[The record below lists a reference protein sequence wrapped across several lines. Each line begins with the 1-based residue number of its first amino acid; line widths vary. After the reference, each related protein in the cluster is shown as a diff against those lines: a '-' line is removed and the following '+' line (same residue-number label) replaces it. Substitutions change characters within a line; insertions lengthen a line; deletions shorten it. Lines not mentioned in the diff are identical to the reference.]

1 IKDMLIGKRLLVA
14 EDNALNL
21 EIAEE
26 ILKMSGATVEC
37 AHNGQ
42 EALDIFAAS
51 QPEYFDAI
59 LMDVQM
65 PIMDGYEA
73 TQNIRKLNRQDAQKV
88 PIIATTANAF
98 TEDISAA
105 IAAGMDSHLSKP
117 IDIKQLYTE
126 LSKLIN
132 KAHR

>member
-1 IKDMLIGKRLLVA
+1 
-14 EDNALNL
+14 
-21 EIAEE
+21 
-26 ILKMSGATVEC
+26 
-37 AHNGQ
+37 
-42 EALDIFAAS
+42 
-51 QPEYFDAI
+51 
-59 LMDVQM
+59 DVQM